1 MSNLNNK
8 ILGGVF
14 WTTFETII
22 NRSLGFII
30 QMVLARLLF
39 PTDYGLVGMAVVFI
53 AFVEV
58 FNGLGMNA
66 ALIQKK
72 EEKLTPLHFDTAFWT
87 GVVWSILLYFI
98 IFLMLT
104 PIAVSFYKEELLGVI
119 MPVLS
124 IGILLSPINLVH
136 RAQLMKS
143 MNFKKLAI
151 VNNISSFVS
160 GGIALTLAFLDFGVW
175 SLVFYSVSRVLV
187 AIPLFFKATGWKPR
201 WRWDK
206 EIFKEIFG
214 FGAYTTGTS
223 LANKLTGNLDFIL
236 VGKLV
241 GTDGLG
247 FYSFAFMLT
256 NVLRDQ
262 VVAIVNKVIYPVY
275 ASLQDDKKKM
285 SEMFLKVISINN
297 LIIYPIVLGVY
308 LFVEDFLPIFFGE
321 KWNESIPII
330 KILCFAVFIQML
342 NNSHT
347 NLLRAAGKVK
357 LELLLQIIKSVVF
370 FTPLIILGVYF
381 NELEGAALG
390 YTIATFLG
398 VVLSFYFMHKI
409 FNIRLIDVFQSV
421 KVSLLMMLICLPTTL
436 LLKHYVFWMFCVVY
450 FGVAVFLIYYIFAK
464 DQLMVLLNKV
474 RNKK

>member
-297 LIIYPIVLGVY
+297 LIVYPIVLGVY